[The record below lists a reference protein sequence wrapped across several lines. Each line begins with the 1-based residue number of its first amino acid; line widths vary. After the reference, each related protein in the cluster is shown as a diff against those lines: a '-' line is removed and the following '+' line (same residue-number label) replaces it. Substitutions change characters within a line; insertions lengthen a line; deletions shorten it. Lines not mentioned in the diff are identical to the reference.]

1 MSKRVLLAAI
11 LVCVLALGAPA
22 LPTLAAGVTLRAL
35 MEDVPETHIV
45 KALLPE
51 FEKAAGIKVEFEIV
65 QYGDMHAKLVTQ
77 FLSPTSQYD
86 IIEVDNYWAGEF
98 PAAGWLEPLD
108 KYVKRDKFDMKP
120 YLPSMLNMVG
130 YYNNKLYMIPMY
142 NYAMGLLYRKDL
154 LNDPKLKKAYEAEFK
169 KPLRVPTTVE
179 EYVRICRFMKKQAG
193 IAGAAMQAGRGD
205 PIVMEWS
212 NYLYSNGGQY
222 YDKSWRAV
230 VNSPAAV
237 KATELYID
245 NVKHGAQEGALS
257 ANLDDSFRVMSQGL
271 AFSMISYNW
280 MLPQLDDPSKSK
292 VAGKVALAPM
302 PGGIGLNG
310 GWGWGIA
317 HNSAHKEEAWK
328 FIKWVES
335 ASMAKRRALAGGAPT
350 RADIFKDKEVV
361 AKYPWYPQTL
371 ALLEKA
377 RPVPEFQFSAQMIE
391 ILGRELSL
399 AASGEK
405 RVNAALDEAT
415 KGLNDLARQAKLA
428 K

>member
-1 MSKRVLLAAI
+1 MSRRVLLGVLLLG
-11 LVCVLALGAPA
+11 LVLSLAVVPS
-22 LPTLAAGVTLRAL
+22 LAAGVTLRAL
-35 MEDVPETHIV
+35 MEDVPETHII

-51 FEKAAGIKVEFEIV
+51 FEKQTGIKVEFEIV

-86 IIEVDNYWAGEF
+86 LIEVDNYWAGEF

-108 KYVKRDKFDMKP
+108 KYVKRDKFDTKP
-120 YLPSMLNMVG
+120 YLKSMLDMVG
-130 YYNNKLYMIPMY
+130 YYDGRLYMIPMY

-154 LNDPKLKKAYEAEFK
+154 LSDPKLQKAYEAEFK
-169 KPLRVPTTVE
+169 KPLRLPATVA
-179 EYVRICRFMKKQAG
+179 EYVQVSTFMKKHAG
-193 IAGAAMQAGRGD
+193 VEGSAMQAGRGD

-212 NYLYSNGGQY
+212 NYLFSSGGAY
-222 YDKSWRAV
+222 YDKNWRAV
-230 VNSPAAV
+230 VNSPAAI
-237 KATELYID
+237 KATELYLAA
-245 NVKHGAQEGALS
+245 VKNGAQQGALS
-257 ANLDDSFRVMSQGL
+257 ANLDDAFRLMSQGR

-317 HNSAHKEEAWK
+317 HNGQYKEEAWK

-335 ASMAKRRALAGGAPT
+335 TSVARKRALDGGAPT
-350 RADIFKDKEVV
+350 RSDIFKDKDVV

-377 RPVPEFQFSAQMIE
+377 QPVPEFQFSAQMIE

-399 AASGEK
+399 AATGEK
-405 RVNAALDEAT
+405 PVKKALDDAA
-415 KGLNDLARQAKLA
+415 KGLNDLAKQAKLV